1 MDRGK
6 QISRI
11 LIAVVLGILVV
22 YAGINV
28 GEKRVFGSIK
38 KLPAACGQVLLESSQ
53 ETYLT
58 GLTYV
63 AEDEHFSLG
72 EWACDHALRMIP
84 LGSYVEGKGQMD
96 TATEDRETYEMILA
110 SQANDENSVDENGN
124 LIGEEPAEAATEA
137 SAGAAS
143 ISMEQLSNY
152 EYLVGNFYTVDGT
165 TMTSPEELN
174 AQVLLSKNMT
184 INMDEE
190 GPKVLIYH
198 THSQEAFADSVEGD
212 TSTTIMGMGA
222 YLTELLNSRGIETVH
237 HEGVFDLIDGQLDRS
252 KAYQLAEPEI
262 QKTLAENPSIEVV
275 IDLHR
280 DGVAKTT
287 HLVTEI
293 NGKQTAQIMFFNGL
307 SRTKAN
313 GDIAYLANPYIQ
325 DNLAFSLQMQLK
337 AAQLYPGF
345 TRHIYLKGYRYN
357 MHLMPKTLLIE
368 AGAQTNTVEEMRNAM
383 ELLADTLDNVL
394 TP

>member
-6 QISRI
+6 KISRI
-11 LIAVVLGILVV
+11 LIVAVLGILVV
-22 YAGINV
+22 YAGINA
-28 GEKRVFGSIK
+28 GEKGVFHSIK
-38 KLPAACGQVLLESSQ
+38 KLPAACGQAFLESSQ

-63 AEDEHFSLG
+63 AEDEHFSLR
-72 EWACDHALRMIP
+72 ELACDYALRMIP
-84 LGSYVEGKGQMD
+84 LGSYVEGKEQMD
-96 TATEDRETYEMILA
+96 TAIEDRETYEMILA
-110 SQANDENSVDENGN
+110 NQANDENSVDENGN

-152 EYLVGNFYTVDGT
+152 EYLIGNFYTVDGT

-174 AQVLLSKNMT
+174 AQTLLSKNMT
-184 INMDEE
+184 VNTDAG

-222 YLTELLNSRGIETVH
+222 YLTELLNDRGIETIH

>member
-11 LIAVVLGILVV
+11 LIAAVLGILVV
-22 YAGINV
+22 YAGINA
-28 GEKRVFGSIK
+28 GENMPGSIK
-38 KLPAACGQVLLESSQ
+38 KLPAACGQALLESSQ

-58 GLTYV
+58 GLTY
-63 AEDEHFSLG
+63 AAKDEHFSLG

-96 TATEDRETYEMILA
+96 TATEDSETYEMILA
-110 SQANDENSVDENGN
+110 NQANDENSVDENGD
-124 LIGEEPAEAATEA
+124 LIGEEPAEAVTEA
-137 SAGAAS
+137 STGAAS
-143 ISMEQLSNY
+143 ISMDQLSNY

-165 TMTSPEELN
+165 TMTSPQELD
-174 AQVLLSKNMT
+174 AQALLSKDMT
-184 INMDEE
+184 IDTESG

-198 THSQEAFADSVEGD
+198 THSQEAFADSTEGD

-222 YLTELLNSRGIETVH
+222 YLTELLNARGIETIH

-262 QKTLAENPSIEVV
+262 QRVLSENPSIEVV

-325 DNLAFSLQMQLK
+325 DNLAFSLKMQLK
-337 AAQLYPGF
+337 AAELYPGF

-357 MHLMPKTLLIE
+357 MHLMPKTLLVE

-383 ELLADTLDNVL
+383 ELLADILDNVL

>member
-1 MDRGK
+1 MDREK

-11 LIAVVLGILVV
+11 LIAAVLVILAL
-22 YAGINV
+22 YAGIGA
-28 GEKRVFGSIK
+28 GEKGVLGSIK
-38 KLPAACGQVLLESSQ
+38 KLPAACGQALLESSQ

-58 GLTYV
+58 GLTYM
-63 AEDEHFSLG
+63 AGDEHFSLE

-110 SQANDENSVDENGN
+110 NQANDENSVDENGN
-124 LIGEEPAEAATEA
+124 LIGEELAEAATET
-137 SAGAAS
+137 SADAAS

-174 AQVLLSKNMT
+174 AQTLLSKNMT
-184 INMDEE
+184 INTDTE

-262 QKTLAENPSIEVV
+262 QKILAENPSIEVV